1 MNKLKHM
8 PVRKRLTISFIIV
21 TVLTSIAGLLGAVL
35 LLITDMQYGQ
45 ALRLNGFI
53 QGDIGHYS
61 AYVSRSGAYAR
72 DIVTLTDAA
81 EVAKAKESLADADAK
96 VAYYLNEIDLKLEN
110 DEEEALLN
118 TMQNDYAEYVKLRD
132 QAIALGGAEAV
143 EAYHTKAMPVLER
156 VMEDADGLM
165 AMNVDM
171 GNKVSTRLSITTLV
185 MLIVIVAV
193 IVFGV
198 IGAMSFAVKTA
209 VDFERPIQKV
219 KDASKKLAAGDLSV
233 QVQVNSQNEFGEM
246 ADQINLAIERIR
258 LYIETI
264 EFGLDEVGKGNFAV
278 QPPIEFHGDFVALK
292 DAIVNITT
300 GLSNTMRQIND
311 GAEMV
316 AMGAEQLAENAQT
329 LAEGATSQ
337 AAAVQELTATI
348 ENVANSASTNADK
361 ANDAFNDA
369 KAFAEVAW
377 QSSQEMEL
385 LTQAMERITETSK
398 EIESII
404 ADIED
409 IASQTNLLSLNASI
423 EAARAGEAGRGFAVV
438 ADQIGKLAADSAK
451 SAVNTRELIAK
462 SLEEIVAGNEITQKT
477 AEALSQVVAGI
488 RELAEASKESSTL
501 SSEQATTTLQ
511 VQQGIEQIAEVV
523 QNNSASAEETSATS
537 EELSAQSQNLKSLV
551 DQFILLEE

>member
-1 MNKLKHM
+1 
-8 PVRKRLTISFIIV
+8 
-21 TVLTSIAGLLGAVL
+21 
-35 LLITDMQYGQ
+35 
-45 ALRLNGFI
+45 
-53 QGDIGHYS
+53 
-61 AYVSRSGAYAR
+61 
-72 DIVTLTDAA
+72 
-81 EVAKAKESLADADAK
+81 
-96 VAYYLNEIDLKLEN
+96 
-110 DEEEALLN
+110 
-118 TMQNDYAEYVKLRD
+118 
-132 QAIALGGAEAV
+132 
-143 EAYHTKAMPVLER
+143 
-156 VMEDADGLM
+156 
-165 AMNVDM
+165 
-171 GNKVSTRLSITTLV
+171 
-185 MLIVIVAV
+185 
-193 IVFGV
+193 
-198 IGAMSFAVKTA
+198 
-209 VDFERPIQKV
+209 
-219 KDASKKLAAGDLSV
+219 
-233 QVQVNSQNEFGEM
+233 
-246 ADQINLAIERIR
+246 
-258 LYIETI
+258 
-264 EFGLDEVGKGNFAV
+264 
-278 QPPIEFHGDFVALK
+278 
-292 DAIVNITT
+292 
-300 GLSNTMRQIND
+300 
-311 GAEMV
+311 
-316 AMGAEQLAENAQT
+316 

-348 ENVANSASTNADK
+348 ENVATSASTNADK
-361 ANDAFNDA
+361 ANDAYNDA

-377 QSSQEMEL
+377 QSSQEMEH

-477 AEALSQVVAGI
+477 AEALNQVVAGI
-488 RELAEASKESSTL
+488 RELAESSKESSTL

>member
-1 MNKLKHM
+1 MNKLKHI
-8 PVRKRLTISFIIV
+8 PVRKRLTISFVIV

-35 LLITDMQYGQ
+35 LLITDARYGN
-45 ALRLNGFI
+45 ALELNGFI

-81 EVAKAKESLADADAK
+81 EVAEAKTRLADADSK
-96 VAYYLNEIDLKLEN
+96 VAYYLNEIDLKLESA
-110 DEEEALLN
+110 DEEALLN
-118 TMQNDYAEYVKLRD
+118 DMQNNYAEYMKLRD
-132 QAIALGGAEAV
+132 QAIAMGGTEAV
-143 EAYHTKAMPVLER
+143 EAYHKNAMPILEK
-156 VMEDADGLM
+156 VMEAADNLM
-165 AMNVDM
+165 AMNVEM
-171 GNKVSTRLSITTLV
+171 GDSVSKTLSLTTHI

-193 IVFGV
+193 IVVGV

-209 VDFERPIQKV
+209 IDFERPIKKV
-219 KDASKKLAAGDLSV
+219 YDATEKLANGDLSV
-233 QVQVNSQNEFGEM
+233 HVQVNSRNEFGEM
-246 ADQINLAIERIR
+246 ADHFNLAVDRLR

-264 EFGLDEVGKGNFAV
+264 EYGLEEVGKGNFAV
-278 QPPIEFHGDFVALK
+278 QPPIEFHGEFVKLK
-292 DAIVNITT
+292 DSIINITT
-300 GLSNTMRQIND
+300 TLSNTMRQIND

-316 AMGAEQLAENAQT
+316 AMGAEQLADNAQT

-337 AAAVQELTATI
+337 AGAVQELTATI
-348 ENVANSASTNADK
+348 ESVAIAAGTNADK
-361 ANDAFNDA
+361 ANEAFNNA

-462 SLEEIVAGNEITQKT
+462 SLEEIVNGNEITQKT
-477 AEALSQVVAGI
+477 AEALNEVVAGI
-488 RELAEASKESSTL
+488 RELAESSKESSTL
-501 SSEQATTTLQ
+501 SSEQADTMLQ

-551 DQFILLEE
+551 DQFILLEV